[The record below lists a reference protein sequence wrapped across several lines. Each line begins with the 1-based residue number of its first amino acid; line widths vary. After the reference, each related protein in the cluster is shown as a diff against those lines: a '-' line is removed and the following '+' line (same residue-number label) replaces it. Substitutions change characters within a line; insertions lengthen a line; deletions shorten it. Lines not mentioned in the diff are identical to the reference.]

1 MYNAI
6 KVEFRDHSQ
15 VQRIYKKSK
24 TAEEAKV
31 LAKRWAKKLESEA
44 RTYFEEPFMIWYGCV
59 DYDGDKFWDGDFLEN
74 DL

>member
-15 VQRIYKKSK
+15 VVRIYTKTK
-24 TAEEAKV
+24 TAEEAKA
-31 LAKRWAKKLESEA
+31 LAKRWAKKLEAEA
-44 RTYFEEPFMIWYGCV
+44 RTYFEEPFMVWYGYV

-74 DL
+74 D